1 MGGPVSLTFCL
12 CASMD
17 ERAFLS
23 DLESANTEELSHI
36 LRRPSADEQ
45 RLLEVYFGTA
55 RLARLRRLALS
66 GARRGTPRG
75 NAVVLHGIM
84 GGQLTVCPQNE
95 ASQNVWLDLPRIA
108 IGALGWLRMTPELKS
123 QFDVRA
129 TGILKKWY
137 SDMLLDLA
145 ADWWNVQAFWYD
157 WRLDLASIADA
168 LREQI
173 DRWFGP
179 TSPVNLVA
187 HSMGGLVARTYLL
200 RHSDR
205 WAKGGQLLMLGT
217 PNHGSFAIPQVI
229 TGALDTVRRLA
240 ILDLTHTRRELLD
253 VFNTFPGSIEM
264 LPSPLVMPNMA
275 PMYDEATWSGFG
287 VKQRLLDQSKHS
299 HERLAPVVDGSRM
312 SYIAGCNRPTK
323 SDVSDWKR
331 LDESAGY
338 AVTLEGDGTVPHIL
352 GFLSEGSQRIPTY
365 FVDCEHGALPNNSDV
380 IAGTLQLLAG
390 APCTLPKQPPKPR
403 GLPNAA
409 VLEEARNARE
419 HLEEEHLRKLS
430 RRINVS
436 DRGGRETQVSSEE
449 VRAEELV
456 VRSFLATDEVTQD
469 RGIAPSIGLPS
480 LKGRPR
486 GKRAPG
492 VKIKIQLVQAGI
504 EETSGAHPKVNAISV
519 GHYVGVAPQNAELA
533 LDRAISGSVP
543 RTGTDSNLL
552 ITALHRRGAIS
563 GLLGQNIQ
571 LIDPRDSSRVIV
583 LAGMGQP
590 GTFRQA
596 ELTVLARELVWMLG
610 RLGRNHLQ
618 TVLIGSGAGNL
629 RVADAVRAWL
639 RGVRRA
645 LYDAAAVKDPC
656 LEVITF
662 TDISPMNFLL
672 IHRALVDAR
681 TAFAHDPE
689 ALEIDYSDPK
699 KEVIARAEKAAKA
712 EARKKGV
719 RDLRR
724 SLQSSAPDSVEPIR
738 LTIRLQGDTFEFAAL
753 TQDASVPQRVTQINP
768 QLIDEVNNQLPESN
782 EFALQLNRGN
792 LIGRLLLPYDLR
804 KAIIRP
810 GVPLVITV
818 DATTARVHWE
828 MISLAPA
835 SRARDFA
842 PDLFLGTACRL
853 TRQLR
858 TGFAPLPE
866 PPILTGRALRVLVIA
881 DPAGDAP
888 LPGAQEEGQSV
899 AEIFEQFKRSAEGSS
914 QARLPSVEVVRLFGP
929 GEATRVAVLDQLIN
943 HRFDVLHYCG
953 HCFFNSAD
961 PPQSGWLF
969 NRDPQHV
976 LTAHELSRI
985 DRVPRFVFSNACE
998 SGITPDRASARNPLL
1013 APSFAEAFFA
1023 RGVSNFLCTAWP
1035 VDDASALA
1043 FACRFYRGLLGLLG
1057 PGRAPESAHEAM
1069 AAAREEI
1076 ATTHG
1081 RAGMQTWGAY
1091 QHYGDPNFRIVAPRT
1106 RPTSGEVKGQ
1116 ISKPLRKT
1124 QRSRRRERAST
1135 HF

>member
-1 MGGPVSLTFCL
+1 MN
-12 CASMD
+12 

-23 DLESANTEELSHI
+23 ELESANTEELLHI

-45 RLLEVYFGTA
+45 RLLEVYFGAA
-55 RLARLRRLALS
+55 RLEKLRRLALS
-66 GARRGTPRG
+66 GARRGPSRG

-84 GGQLTVCPQNE
+84 GGQLTVCPQNQ
-95 ASQNVWLDLPRIA
+95 ASQSVWLDLPRIA
-108 IGALGWLRMTPELKS
+108 IGALGWLRMTPELGS

-137 SDMLLDLA
+137 SEMLLDLA
-145 ADWWNVQAFWYD
+145 ADRWNVQAFWYD
-157 WRLDLASIADA
+157 WRLDVANLADA
-168 LREQI
+168 LRAQI

-179 TSPVNLVA
+179 ASAVNLVA
-187 HSMGGLVARTYLL
+187 HSMGGLVARSYIL
-200 RHSDR
+200 RHPDR

-253 VFNTFPGSIEM
+253 VFNSFPGSIEM
-264 LPSPLVMPNMA
+264 LPSPLVMPDMA
-275 PMYDEATWSGFG
+275 PMYDEATWSGYG
-287 VKQRLLDQSKHS
+287 VRQRLLDESRRG

-312 SYIAGCNRPTK
+312 SYIAGCNQPTK
-323 SDVSDWKR
+323 SDVSDWK
-331 LDESAGY
+331 LLNESAGY
-338 AVTLEGDGTVPHIL
+338 AVTLDGDGTVPHVL
-352 GFLSEGSQRIPTY
+352 GFLSDGSQRVPTY

-380 IAGTLQLLAG
+380 IAGALQLLAG

-403 GLPNAA
+403 RAPAAA
-409 VLEEARNARE
+409 VLEEARSARE
-419 HLEEEHLRKLS
+419 QREDEHLRKLS
-430 RRINVS
+430 RSLSVRG
-436 DRGGRETQVSSEE
+436 RGGRDTKVSSEE
-449 VRAEELV
+449 IQAEELI
-456 VRSFLATDEVTQD
+456 VRSFLATEPVPDGG
-469 RGIAPSIGLPS
+469 GIGPPAGRPS
-480 LKGRPR
+480 LKDRPR
-486 GKRAPG
+486 GKKG
-492 VKIKIQLVQAGI
+492 VKITIRLVQAGI
-504 EETSGAHPKVNAISV
+504 EEISESKPKVDAISV

-533 LDRAISGSVP
+533 LDRAISQFVPGGGTGSK
-543 RTGTDSNLL
+543 LL

-590 GTFRQA
+590 GSFRQA

-610 RLGRNHLQ
+610 RSGSQHLK

-629 RVADAVRAWL
+629 RAADAVRAWL
-639 RGVRRA
+639 RGIRRA
-645 LYDAAAVKDPC
+645 LYDAAAAKDPS
-656 LEVITF
+656 LKVITF

-681 TAFAHDPE
+681 KAFANDPD
-689 ALEIDYSDPK
+689 ALEIDYSDPS
-699 KEVIARAEKAAKA
+699 KEVIARAEKAARA

-719 RDLRR
+719 REMRR
-724 SLQSSAPDSVEPIR
+724 SLESAAPDSVEPIR
-738 LTIRLQGDTFEFAAL
+738 LTIRLQGDIFEFAAL
-753 TQDASVPQRVTQINP
+753 TEDASVPQRVTQINP
-768 QLIDEVNNQLPESN
+768 QLVDEVNDQLPESDD
-782 EFALQLNRGN
+782 FTVQLNRGN

-804 KAIIRP
+804 EAIVRP

-818 DATTARVHWE
+818 DATTARIHWE
-828 MISLAPA
+828 MISLKQLSEA
-835 SRARDFA
+835 SDFD

-866 PPILTGRALRVLVIA
+866 PPVLSGRPLRVLVIA

-888 LPGAQEEGQSV
+888 LPGAQEEGQFV
-899 AEIFEQFKRSAEGSS
+899 AEIFEEFKRSVEASS
-914 QARLPSVEVVRLFGP
+914 RARLPSVEVVRLLGP

-953 HCFFNSAD
+953 HCVFNSAD

-969 NRDPQHV
+969 NRNPQHV

-998 SGITPDRASARNPLL
+998 SGVTPDRASARNALL

-1043 FACRFYRGLLGLLG
+1043 FARRFYRGLLGLLR
-1057 PGRAPESAHEAM
+1057 PGHPPESAHEAM
-1069 AAAREEI
+1069 AAARKEI
-1076 ATTHG
+1076 ATAPG
-1081 RAGMQTWGAY
+1081 RAGLQTWGAY
-1091 QHYGDPNFRIVAPRT
+1091 QHYGDPNFRIVAPGSPPTSGKAKGQRT
-1106 RPTSGEVKGQ
+1106 RPPGKTRGSG
-1116 ISKPLRKT
+1116 
-1124 QRSRRRERAST
+1124 RRDRPSLGS
-1135 HF
+1135 

>member
-1 MGGPVSLTFCL
+1 
-12 CASMD
+12 MD

-45 RLLEVYFGTA
+45 RLLEVYFGPA
-55 RLARLRRLALS
+55 RLERLRRLALS
-66 GARRGTPRG
+66 GARRGASRG

-84 GGQLTVCPQNE
+84 GGQLMVCPQNE

-108 IGALGWLRMTPELKS
+108 IGALGWLRMTPDLGS

-137 SDMLLDLA
+137 SEMLLDLA
-145 ADWWNVQAFWYD
+145 ADRWNVQAFWFD

-168 LREQI
+168 LRAQI

-187 HSMGGLVARTYLL
+187 HSMGGLVARTYIL
-200 RHSDR
+200 RHPHR
-205 WAKGGQLLMLGT
+205 WAEGGQLLMLGA

-240 ILDLTHTRRELLD
+240 LLDLTHTRRELLD
-253 VFNTFPGSIEM
+253 VLNTFPGSFEM
-264 LPSPLVMPNMA
+264 LPSPIVMPNMA
-275 PMYDEATWSGFG
+275 PMYDEATWSGFA
-287 VKQRLLDQSKHS
+287 VKQRLLDESKHS

-312 SYIAGCNRPTK
+312 TYIAGCNRPTK

-338 AVTLEGDGTVPHIL
+338 AVTLDGDGTVPHSL

-365 FVDCEHGALPNNSDV
+365 FVDCEHGALPNNPDV

-390 APCTLPKQPPKPR
+390 GPCTLPKQPPRPR
-403 GLPNAA
+403 GLANAA
-409 VLEEARNARE
+409 VLDEARSARE
-419 HLEEEHLRKLS
+419 QREEEHLRKLS
-430 RRINVS
+430 RRISVRE
-436 DRGGRETQVSSEE
+436 RGSRETQISSEE
-449 VRAEELV
+449 VQAEELV
-456 VRSFLATDEVTQD
+456 VRSFLATGDVAQD
-469 RGIAPSIGLPS
+469 RAIAPSIGLPS
-480 LKGRPR
+480 LK
-486 GKRAPG
+486 APPPG
-492 VKIKIQLVQAGI
+492 EAKASLTSVSIKIQLVQAGI
-504 EETSGAHPKVNAISV
+504 EETSRGHPKVNAVSV

-533 LDRAISGSVP
+533 LDRAISGSGLD
-543 RTGTDSNLL
+543 TGTDSKLL

-563 GLLGQNIQ
+563 GQLGQNIQ

-590 GTFRQA
+590 GAFGQA

-610 RLGRNHLQ
+610 RSGCKHLK

-629 RVADAVRAWL
+629 RVEDAVRAWL

-645 LYDAAAVKDPC
+645 LYDAAAAKDPY

-662 TDISPMNFLL
+662 TDISPTNFLL
-672 IHRALVDAR
+672 IHRALVNAR
-681 TAFAHDPE
+681 TAFAHDSE

-699 KEVIARAEKAAKA
+699 KEVIAGAGKAAKA

-724 SLQSSAPDSVEPIR
+724 SLESSVPDSVEPIR

-753 TQDASVPQRVTQINP
+753 TEDASVPQRVTQINP

-782 EFALQLNRGN
+782 DFAVQLNRGN

-804 KAIIRP
+804 EAIMRP

-818 DATTARVHWE
+818 DATTARIHWE

-835 SRARDFA
+835 SRSRDFA

-866 PPILTGRALRVLVIA
+866 PPILTGRALRVLVVA

-888 LPGAQEEGQSV
+888 LPGAQEEGHSV
-899 AEIFEQFKRSAEGSS
+899 AAIFEEFQRLAEDSH
-914 QARLPSVEVVRLFGP
+914 QTRLPFVQVVRLFGP

-953 HCFFNSAD
+953 HCVFNSAD

-969 NRDPQHV
+969 KRDPQHV

-998 SGITPDRASARNPLL
+998 SGITPDRASARNALL

-1035 VDDASALA
+1035 VDDAAALA

-1057 PGRAPESAHEAM
+1057 AGRAPESAHEAM

-1076 ATTHG
+1076 ATKHG
-1081 RAGMQTWGAY
+1081 HGGMQTWGAY
-1091 QHYGDPNFRIVAPRT
+1091 QHYGDPNFRIVAPGT
-1106 RPTSGEVKGQ
+1106 PPTSGETKGP
-1116 ISKPLRKT
+1116 ISKPHRRTRRKST
-1124 QRSRRRERAST
+1124 RRRRP
-1135 HF
+1135 

>member
-1 MGGPVSLTFCL
+1 M
-12 CASMD
+12 
-17 ERAFLS
+17 
-23 DLESANTEELSHI
+23 
-36 LRRPSADEQ
+36 
-45 RLLEVYFGTA
+45 
-55 RLARLRRLALS
+55 S
-66 GARRGTPRG
+66 GW
-75 NAVVLHGIM
+75 
-84 GGQLTVCPQNE
+84 
-95 ASQNVWLDLPRIA
+95 SLPRIA
-108 IGALGWLRMTPELKS
+108 IGALGWLRMTPELES

-137 SDMLLDLA
+137 SEMLLGLA
-145 ADWWNVQAFWYD
+145 ADRWNVQAFWYD
-157 WRLDLASIADA
+157 WRRDLADIADA
-168 LREQI
+168 LRAQI

-179 TSPVNLVA
+179 TSPVHLVA
-187 HSMGGLVARTYLL
+187 HSMGGLVSRTYIL
-200 RHSDR
+200 RHPDR

-217 PNHGSFAIPQVI
+217 PNHGSFAIPQAI
-229 TGALDTVRRLA
+229 TGALDTVRKLA
-240 ILDLTHTRRELLD
+240 VLDPTHSRHELLD
-253 VFNTFPGSIEM
+253 VLNTFPGSIEM
-264 LPSPLVMPNMA
+264 LPSPLVMPEMA

-287 VKQRLLDQSKHS
+287 VKQRLLEQSKHN

-338 AVTLEGDGTVPHIL
+338 AVTLDGDGTVPHML
-352 GFLSEGSQRIPTY
+352 GYLSEGSRRIPTY
-365 FVDCEHGALPNNSDV
+365 FVDCEHGALPNNSEV
-380 IAGTLQLLAG
+380 IAGTRQLLAG
-390 APCTLPKQPPKPR
+390 EPCSLPKQPPRPR
-403 GLPNAA
+403 GLTNAA
-409 VLEEARNARE
+409 ALEEARSARE
-419 HLEEEHLRKLS
+419 QREEQQLRKLS
-430 RRINVS
+430 RRIRVGE
-436 DRGGRETQVSSEE
+436 RGSRETQLSAEE
-449 VRAEELV
+449 VQAEEMI

-469 RGIAPSIGLPS
+469 RGAITYSIGVPD
-480 LKGRPR
+480 LKTPPLGET
-486 GKRAPG
+486 RATLAR
-492 VKIKIQLVQAGI
+492 VKIKIQLVRAGI
-504 EETSGAHPKVNAISV
+504 EEGLRGHPKVEAISV

-533 LDRAISGSVP
+533 LDRAISRRRPG
-543 RTGTDSNLL
+543 TGTDSRLL
-552 ITALHRRGAIS
+552 ITALHRRGAVS
-563 GLLGQNIQ
+563 GLLGQNMQ
-571 LIDPRDSSRVIV
+571 LVDPRDSSRVIV

-590 GTFRQA
+590 GSFRQA

-610 RLGRNHLQ
+610 RAGCKHLK

-645 LYDAAAVKDPC
+645 LYDAAAMNDPC

-662 TDISPMNFLL
+662 IDISPTNFLL
-672 IHRALVDAR
+672 MHRALVDAR
-681 TAFAHDPE
+681 TAFANDPE
-689 ALEIDYSDPK
+689 VLEIAYSDPK
-699 KEVIARAEKAAKA
+699 KQVLAGAGEAAKA

-724 SLQSSAPDSVEPIR
+724 SLESSAPDSVVEPIR

-753 TQDASVPQRVTQINP
+753 TEDASVPQRVTQINP

-782 EFALQLNRGN
+782 DFGVQLNRGN

-804 KAIIRP
+804 QAIMRP

-835 SRARDFA
+835 SRAKDFA

-888 LPGAQEEGQSV
+888 LPGAQEEGESV
-899 AEIFEQFKRSAEGSS
+899 AAIFEEFGGSS
-914 QARLPSVEVVRLFGP
+914 NVEVVRLFGP

-998 SGITPDRASARNPLL
+998 SGITPDRASARNALL

-1035 VDDASALA
+1035 VDDAAALA
-1043 FACRFYRGLLGLLG
+1043 FARRFYRGLLGLRG
-1057 PGRAPESAHEAM
+1057 PGHTPEPAHEAM

-1076 ATTHG
+1076 ATKHG
-1081 RAGMQTWGAY
+1081 RGGMQTWGSY
-1091 QHYGDPNFRIVAPRT
+1091 QHYGDPNFRIVAPGALRT
-1106 RPTSGEVKGQ
+1106 SAEAKDP
-1116 ISKPLRKT
+1116 ISKPTTKT
-1124 QRSRRRERAST
+1124 LHRSRRRKRP
-1135 HF
+1135 